1 MELYYSRLC
10 SAAVL
15 SLTLVSPLTVAQSST
30 SSDNTAIDEVVVT
43 GEYLYSDQLNSLRI
57 LTPILDVPQSLSII
71 TAEQIDEQGFT
82 SIGDIVNYTPGVNNS
97 QGEGHRDSVVF
108 RGVRSTADFYIDGAR
123 DDVQYFRPLYNLEQ
137 VEILRGPNALL
148 FGRGGT
154 GGILN
159 RVTKKGEVGESF
171 TDFSIAAG
179 TFGDYGIEID
189 ANIDTGDTSAVRI
202 NAFYEELE
210 NHRDFFDGE
219 RFGFN
224 PTAHFE
230 FGSDTT
236 LDVSYELIDHERF
249 IDRGIPT
256 DENGDP
262 VEAFEDT
269 VFGDS
274 ADNFTT
280 IEADVFRASLQHQF
294 SDSLKGNFSAF
305 YGDYDKTYQNY
316 FPSAFFEAGSIN
328 NTSASGAFDQI
339 QIDGYVDNTER
350 ENFIL
355 SGNLVGEFDLGST
368 EHSFVVGIEYID
380 TSSDQDRFN
389 TVFESFDPAATF
401 PDGTTDQITIE
412 LNNGFNLTNG
422 VIADDNG
429 NILATNIGFG
439 INGFGDGFGADDTA
453 PGAALNDRTFVDIET
468 TSFYFQD
475 EIAITE
481 NFLAV
486 IGARF
491 DNFDIDVFNLDN
503 GQSISRSD
511 NEVSPRAGLIYKPS
525 DNLSF
530 YASYSE
536 SFLPRSGEQF
546 TNFTSDG
553 DSDNVDPDVFENQEI
568 GVKWDF
574 MPGLSL
580 TAAYFDNEQESATD
594 TRQGDG
600 TFEVRGLEVDGFEIQ
615 LKGSITD
622 QLHIIAGYS
631 NMDGITDNGAELPR
645 ELPENTFSAWA
656 SYDVN
661 QDFGFGLGLTYQ
673 DESFATD
680 FDIGNDESTHPTL
693 PSYTKVDA
701 SAYYNISE
709 AFRLQLNIEN
719 LTDELYFPNSH
730 TANNVTVGES
740 VNARLSLTGR
750 F

>member
-1 MELYYSRLC
+1 MKLYYSSFC
-10 SAAVL
+10 GAAVL
-15 SLTLVSPLTVAQSST
+15 SLTLISPLTVAQSSAD
-30 SSDNTAIDEVVVT
+30 SDETAIDEIVIT
-43 GEYLYSDQLNSLRI
+43 GQYLYADQVNALRTP
-57 LTPILDVPQSLSII
+57 TPIIDVPQSLSII

-82 SIGDIVNYTPGVNNS
+82 SIGDIVNYTPGINNS

-108 RGVRSTADFYIDGAR
+108 RGVRSTADFYIDGVR
-123 DDVQYFRPLYNLEQ
+123 DDVQYYRPLYNLEQ
-137 VEILRGPNALL
+137 VEVLRGPNALL

-154 GGILN
+154 GGLLN
-159 RVTKKGEVGESF
+159 RVTKKGEIGESF
-171 TDFSIAAG
+171 TDLGLSLG
-179 TFGDYGIEID
+179 TFGDYGIEVD

-202 NAFYEELE
+202 NAFYEDLE
-210 NHRDFFDGE
+210 NHRDAFDGE

-224 PTAHFE
+224 PTARFE
-230 FGSDTT
+230 LSNDTT
-236 LDVSYELIDHERF
+236 LDLSYELIDHERF
-249 IDRGIPT
+249 IDRGVPT
-256 DENGDP
+256 DPATGEP

-274 ADNFTT
+274 EDNLTT
-280 IEADVFRASLQHQF
+280 IEADVLRASLQHQF
-294 SDSLKGNFSAF
+294 SNSLKGNFSAF
-305 YGDYDKTYQNY
+305 YGDYEKTYQNY
-316 FPSAFFEAGSIN
+316 FPSD
-328 NTSASGAFDQI
+328 FDPVNSQI
-339 QIDGYVDNTER
+339 ELDGYVDNTER
-350 ENFIL
+350 ETFVL
-355 SGNLVGEFDLGST
+355 SGNLVGEFGFGST
-368 EHSFVVGIEYID
+368 EHIFVVGVEYID

-389 TVFESFDPAATF
+389 TVWDTNLDDQEFFDVV
-401 PDGTTDQITIE
+401 
-412 LNNGFNLTNG
+412 NGEFNLRNG
-422 VIADDNG
+422 VVTDVNG
-429 NILATNIGFG
+429 VVVATNTGFG
-439 INGFGDGFGADDTA
+439 INGFGSGFGADETTA
-453 PGAALNDRTFVDIET
+453 NTNLNDRTFVDIET
-468 TSFYFQD
+468 TSFFFQD
-475 EIAITE
+475 EISITE
-481 NFLAV
+481 NFIAV
-486 IGARF
+486 LGARF
-491 DNFDIDVFNLDN
+491 DNFDIDVFNFLN
-503 GQSISRSD
+503 GQRISRND
-511 NEVSPRAGLIYKPS
+511 DEVSPRAGLIYKPS
-525 DNLSF
+525 ENLSF

-546 TNFTSDG
+546 TNFTSG
-553 DSDNVDPDVFENQEI
+553 TDSDNVDPDVFENQEI

-580 TAAYFDNEQESATD
+580 TAAYFQNEQISATD
-594 TRQGDG
+594 TQQGNG
-600 TFEVRGLEVDGFEIQ
+600 TFEVQGLDIDGFEIQ

-661 QDFGFGLGLTYQ
+661 QDFGFGLGFTYQ